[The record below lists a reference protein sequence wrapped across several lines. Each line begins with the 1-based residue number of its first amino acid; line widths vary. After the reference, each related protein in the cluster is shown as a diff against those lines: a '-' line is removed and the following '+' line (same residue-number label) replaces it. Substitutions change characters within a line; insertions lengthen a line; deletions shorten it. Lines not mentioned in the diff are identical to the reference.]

1 MSDSDNG
8 LVTIRCESPVRETV
22 DHLTTVV
29 ETAGLTVF
37 ARVDH
42 AAGAASV
49 GMELRPTE
57 LLIFGNPRAGTPLMQ
72 DRQTAGIDLPLKA
85 LVWQD
90 ADGAVWLTCNAAEW
104 VADRHGLGLQSQA
117 AVAALAKG
125 QATLTEKA
133 AAPAS

>member
-22 DHLTTVV
+22 DHLTSVV

-42 AAGAASV
+42 GGGAASV

-57 LLIFGNPRAGTPLMQ
+57 LLIFGNPRGGTPLMQ
-72 DRQTAGIDLPLKA
+72 DQQTAGIDLPLKA
-85 LVWQD
+85 LVWED
-90 ADGAVWLTCNAAEW
+90 ADGGVWRTYNAAAW
-104 VADRHGLGLQSQA
+104 IAQRHGLGPESEP
-117 AVAALAKG
+117 AVAALPKG
-125 QATLTEKA
+125 LAPLTAKA
-133 AAPAS
+133 AAS